1 MFSAPSSPL
10 VAAAQAVVV
19 AGGFLGFGYLIA
31 DALAGRRNIDSYS
44 RWGLAVPALALFA
57 VVLEVAHLVAGGAV
71 FSDGPLVRT
80 IVVVMTAGL
89 LVRKLLARRSASPS
103 NKGPRWEPLALA
115 GTVVLGVSIWGY
127 PVTQM
132 MPLDHIFDINLHAGW
147 ASQLMAGESTPS
159 GTITGEIPNYYP
171 WLFHALLATITHFT
185 PGGRALHAFGPLQ
198 LIQVA
203 GVILTLFALGRA
215 VSSRWSGGWGAA
227 LLGSLTGGFGYLL
240 LRGFDVIL
248 FPRKDG
254 GAEATRFLGD
264 MIATRSYNMSF
275 HNIVPPFPRDVAYLL
290 VASFLLLLT
299 IGQRQRSLPVL
310 AFSGVALGMVGLTGG
325 ETFIVGLG
333 VALVVALL
341 AAETGR
347 IRTGLVVIVPA
358 FAVAALWIVPLA
370 VNHVKYGGFWNTAGV
385 PVQLGAVNVLFA
397 WGIAT
402 PLAVLGAIRWLPS
415 IRSEPGVKVVTGLLV
430 AAGGL
435 VAASSIIPALLGEGF
450 QTLGR
455 SHRYW
460 PLVYMG
466 VALFGA
472 LGISELLARMGARR
486 GLLIATAALMVVLAI
501 PSLVSATVAYPRERG
516 TLPISENA
524 LLQEDDSILNLM
536 APVPGERCVAAVPP
550 SLSHPV
556 FGYTGYR
563 LVVFR
568 WTQWLWAN
576 APHLRW
582 KEIYEHITPTRE
594 RGRDNE
600 VLTEGTEDVKLW
612 RSLVDKYGVD
622 VVLVPKHRIGSPS
635 FAGLESEEATDGLL
649 TFHIVPV
656 TDCGRKSN

>member
-1 MFSAPSSPL
+1 M
-10 VAAAQAVVV
+10 

-31 DALAGRRNIDSYS
+31 DTLTGRRNIDTYT
-44 RWGLAVPALALFA
+44 RWGLAFPALALFA
-57 VVLEVAHLVAGGAV
+57 VVLEILHIATGGAI
-71 FSDGPLVRT
+71 FSNGPLVRAVT
-80 IVVVMTAGL
+80 VAIAAGL
-89 LVRKLLARRSASPS
+89 LARKVIARRTAAPIYE
-103 NKGPRWEPLALA
+103 GPRWEPWVLA

-127 PVTQM
+127 PLTQM

-147 ASQLMAGESTPS
+147 ASQLMAGETTPS

-185 PGGRALHAFGPLQ
+185 PGGRALHAFGPFQ
-198 LIQVA
+198 LMQVA
-203 GVILTLFALGRA
+203 GVMLTLFALGRA
-215 VSSRWSGGWGAA
+215 VTSRWSGGWGAA
-227 LLGSLTGGFGYLL
+227 LLGSLTGGFGYFL

-275 HNIVPPFPRDVAYLL
+275 HNIVPPFPRDAAYLL
-290 VASFLLLLT
+290 VVSFLLLLT
-299 IGQRQRSLPVL
+299 VGLKQRSLPVL
-310 AFSGVALGMVGLTGG
+310 VASGVALGMIGLTGG

-333 VALVVALL
+333 VALVVGL
-341 AAETGR
+341 AATETGR
-347 IRTGLVVIVPA
+347 FKTGVVVIVPA
-358 FAVAALWIVPLA
+358 LAVAALWIVPLA
-370 VNHVKYGGFWNTAGV
+370 INYVKYGGFWNTAGV
-385 PVQLGAVNVLFA
+385 PVQLSPLNILFA
-397 WGIAT
+397 WGITT
-402 PLAVLGAIRWLPS
+402 PLALWGAVKWLPR
-415 IRSEPGVKVVTGLLV
+415 IRSEPGVKVLAALV
-430 AAGGL
+430 LVAGGL

-472 LGISELLARMGARR
+472 LGVSELFARMEARR
-486 GLLIATAALMVVLAI
+486 MPLLIATTVLLVMLAI

-524 LLQEDDSILNLM
+524 LLGRGDAILDRL
-536 APVPGERCVAAVPP
+536 APAPGERCVAAVPE

-594 RGRDNE
+594 RGRDNT
-600 VLTEGTEDVKLW
+600 VLTQGSEDVELW
-612 RSLVDKYGVD
+612 RSLVGKYGVD
-622 VVLVPKHRIGSPS
+622 VVLVPAHRIAAPS
-635 FAGLESEEATDGLL
+635 FAGWEAEEATDGLL
-649 TFHIVPV
+649 TFHVVHV
-656 TDCGRKSN
+656 TDCGERKPT

>member
-1 MFSAPSSPL
+1 MLSAPSSPL
-10 VAAAQAVVV
+10 VAAVQAVAV

-31 DALAGRRNIDSYS
+31 DALAGRRNIDTYT

-57 VVLEVAHLVAGGAV
+57 VVLEVVHIFTGGAI
-71 FSDGPLVRT
+71 FTNGLLVRT
-80 IVVVMTAGL
+80 ITVAVAAGL
-89 LVRKLLARRSASPS
+89 LARKALARRSEAPTYE
-103 NKGPRWEPLALA
+103 GPRWEPWALA

-127 PVTQM
+127 PLTQM

-147 ASQLMAGESTPS
+147 ASQLMAGETTPS

-171 WLFHALLATITHFT
+171 WLFHALLAMITYFS

-203 GVILTLFALGRA
+203 GVILTMFALGRA

-248 FPRKDG
+248 FPRADG

-299 IGQRQRSLPVL
+299 IGLKQRSLPLL
-310 AFSGVALGMVGLTGG
+310 AASGVALGMVGLTGG

-333 VALVVALL
+333 VALVVVL
-341 AAETGR
+341 AATDTGR
-347 IRTGLVVIVPA
+347 VKTGVVVIVPA
-358 FAVAALWIVPLA
+358 LTVAALWIVPLA
-370 VNHVKYGGFWNTAGV
+370 INYVKYGGFWNTAGV
-385 PVQLGAVNVLFA
+385 PVRLSPLYILFA
-397 WGIAT
+397 WGITT
-402 PLAVLGAIRWLPS
+402 PLALWGAVTWVPRIR
-415 IRSEPGVKVVTGLLV
+415 REPGVKVLAAFVLVT
-430 AAGGL
+430 GGL

-466 VALFGA
+466 VAMFGA
-472 LGISELLARMGARR
+472 LGVTELFARMGARR
-486 GLLIATAALMVVLAI
+486 GLLIATAVLLVTLSV

-524 LLQEDDSILNLM
+524 LLEKDDTILKLM
-536 APVPGERCVAAVPP
+536 APKPGERCVAAVPP
-550 SLSHPV
+550 SLSHQV

-594 RGRDNE
+594 RGRDNT
-600 VLTEGTEDVKLW
+600 VLTQGSEDVELW

-622 VVLVPKHRIGSPS
+622 VVVVPAHRIDAAS
-635 FAGLESEEATDGLL
+635 FAGSQPEEATDGLL
-649 TFHIVPV
+649 TMHVVHV
-656 TDCGRKSN
+656 TDCGR